1 MNLNVNY
8 EDLKELSTYVSNKY
22 DEINKKFDEILDLLD
37 QVEQNWVG
45 NDATVFLAKSRY
57 YVEKEKIDNDKVK
70 DISTILEKVSEK
82 YEFNDKEFDHQ
93 MKKESVIDE
102 QE

>member
-8 EDLKELSTYVSNKY
+8 EELKRLSTYVEEKY
-22 DEINKKFDEILDLLD
+22 DQINNKFDEILSLLNE
-37 QVEQNWVG
+37 VEDNWVG

-70 DISTILEKVSEK
+70 DISTILGKISGK
-82 YEFNDKEFDHQ
+82 YETNDREFDEQ
-93 MKKESVIDE
+93 MKKESVRNE
-102 QE
+102 Q